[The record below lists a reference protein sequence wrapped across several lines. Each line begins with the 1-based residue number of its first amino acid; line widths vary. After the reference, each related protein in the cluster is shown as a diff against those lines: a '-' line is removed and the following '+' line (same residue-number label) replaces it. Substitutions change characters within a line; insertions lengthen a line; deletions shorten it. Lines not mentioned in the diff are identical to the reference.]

1 MTNTRPFLFFALC
14 AIGFF
19 LWQAWQQDYGSKA
32 PLGSAV
38 PASTATATPAPATPA
53 VPGDV
58 PAALTGASSVPA
70 TAAASTPAAAASTGQ
85 RIEIRTD
92 VLRAVID
99 TRGGNLVEADLLA
112 YPLDP
117 SDRSK
122 PVHLLSDTG
131 EGFFVAQ
138 TGLVSNGSPAPDH
151 KALFSSEKTAYALA
165 DGAETL
171 EVPLTWADA
180 SGVTVRKVYIFKR
193 ASYLIDTRQEVTN
206 AASSPWT
213 GNEYRQLQRVP
224 PVIKSSG
231 FA

>member
-19 LWQAWQQDYGSKA
+19 LWQAWGQDYGSKP

-38 PASTATATPAPATPA
+38 PAPAAAATPAPPSTTPA

-58 PAALTGASSVPA
+58 P
-70 TAAASTPAAAASTGQ
+70 TAAANVAGAPVAATPAAPAASAGQ

-92 VLRAVID
+92 VLHAVID

-138 TGLVSNGSPAPDH
+138 SGLVSSASPAPDH
-151 KALFSSEKTAYALA
+151 KALFTQPSWSRRLH
-165 DGAETL
+165 L
-171 EVPLTWADA
+171 EVLMERVRPDRAQSMHFQARQPSDRHA
-180 SGVTVRKVYIFKR
+180 PGSHERRGV
-193 ASYLIDTRQEVTN
+193 A
-206 AASSPWT
+206 
-213 GNEYRQLQRVP
+213 
-224 PVIKSSG
+224 
-231 FA
+231 